1 MKWLRD
7 AVVSDFQEKC
17 LSASSAQLKG
27 LEAVGGNDTN
37 DDLRLCRGGWGGEI
51 EEGVLPSFLLLSL
64 NWPTHALNGPI
75 KRYNFFTFPAL
86 EPCEFLLFGFP

>member
-1 MKWLRD
+1 MP
-7 AVVSDFQEKC
+7 
-17 LSASSAQLKG
+17 LSASPAQLKG

-37 DDLRLCRGGWGGEI
+37 DGLRLCQEET

-86 EPCEFLLFGFP
+86 GPCEFLLFRFP

>member
-1 MKWLRD
+1 MP
-7 AVVSDFQEKC
+7 

-37 DDLRLCRGGWGGEI
+37 DGLTLYWTGET

-86 EPCEFLLFGFP
+86 GPCEFLLFGFP

>member
-1 MKWLRD
+1 MAQRCFCKWF
-7 AVVSDFQEKC
+7 SEEMP

-37 DDLRLCRGGWGGEI
+37 DGLRLCQGET

-86 EPCEFLLFGFP
+86 GPCEFLLFGFP

>member
-1 MKWLRD
+1 MIWLRD
-7 AVVSDFQEKC
+7 AVVSHFQEKC
-17 LSASSAQLKG
+17 LSASLAQLKG

-37 DDLRLCRGGWGGEI
+37 DGLTLYWRAET

-86 EPCEFLLFGFP
+86 GPCEFLLFGFP